1 MKNISI
7 YISLVCALI
16 LPHMTIAQSYRSLV
30 NDGNDMYK
38 EKKYDDAEIQY
49 KKSAEKKADRLEGH
63 FNLGNT
69 LYRKGDY
76 KGAMEAYKKA
86 ITKVTDQKQ
95 ASQSLYNIGNS
106 FLDAAD
112 KVAKNPAMAQAGD
125 QAGNAAMEGYKQAV
139 EAYKHSLKLNPKDEE
154 ARYNLAYAQRKMLE
168 LQQQQQNKKDNKQN
182 KDQQKK
188 DNQKQQDQKK
198 NDQQKKDNQQ
208 QQEQNQQQQKSEQ
221 DKMKEKQEP
230 QRENKMS
237 KEQAERIL
245 EALKNDEKDLQKKLK
260 AKIRTRVQVDKD
272 W

>member
-7 YISLVCALI
+7 YLFLVCVL
-16 LPHMTIAQSYRSLV
+16 LLSHMTIAQSYRSLV
-30 NDGNDMYK
+30 NDGNNMYK
-38 EKKYDDAEIQY
+38 EKKYNDAEIQY
-49 KKSAEKKADRLEGH
+49 KKSAEKNADRLEGH

-86 ITKVTDQKQ
+86 IRKVTDQKQ

-168 LQQQQQNKKDNKQN
+168 LQQQQQNQKDNKQN

-188 DNQKQQDQKK
+188 DNQKQQDQKQ

-208 QQEQNQQQQKSEQ
+208 QQQNQQQQKSEQ
-221 DKMKEKQEP
+221 EKMKEKQE
-230 QRENKMS
+230 QQKENKMS